1 MERTELV
8 IGTCLIAIGIGP
20 VSWVI
25 LAGNMPPPTC
35 YPPAGYL
42 ESCGGTGS
50 RVEAQFTYFW
60 FLVSFF
66 FVGIGGWFVVSGLKS
81 IPIVSKQKV

>member
-1 MERTELV
+1 MQRIELV
-8 IGTCLIAIGIGP
+8 ISECLIAIGIGP

-25 LAGNMPPPTC
+25 LAGNMPPTC

-50 RVEAQFTYFW
+50 RIEAQFTHFW
-60 FLVSFF
+60 LLISFF
-66 FVGIGGWFVVSGLKS
+66 FVGIGGWFVVSGPRS